1 MVLGQLMVM
10 NVWEHVWIFH
20 IPYQPNQSLA
30 GSHACPRASDAQME
44 KEVWLSSHIKIEI
57 FILEIM
63 SHNLLPFPAQEK
75 HFKRDKYKEQ
85 TKSTKVMGIPI

>member
-1 MVLGQLMVM
+1 MVM

-20 IPYQPNQSLA
+20 IPYQPNESLD

-44 KEVWLSSHIKIEI
+44 KEVWLSNHIKIES

-63 SHNLLPFPAQEK
+63 SRNLLPFPAQEK

-85 TKSTKVMGIPI
+85 TKSTKVMGIPF

>member
-1 MVLGQLMVM
+1 MVM

-20 IPYQPNQSLA
+20 IPYQPNESLD

-44 KEVWLSSHIKIEI
+44 KEVWLSNHIKIET

-63 SHNLLPFPAQEK
+63 SHNLLVFPAQEK

-85 TKSTKVMGIPI
+85 TKSTKVMGIPF